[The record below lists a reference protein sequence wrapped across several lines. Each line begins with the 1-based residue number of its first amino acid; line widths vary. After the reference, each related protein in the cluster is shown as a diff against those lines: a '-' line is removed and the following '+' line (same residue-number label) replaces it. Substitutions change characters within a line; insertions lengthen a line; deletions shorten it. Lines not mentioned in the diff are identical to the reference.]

1 MKELTGCRHITSDQH
16 EIKQVR
22 HSAVSRNTEDMRKFE
37 EFCVARYL
45 LNVGSMAVLCTE
57 LKNVA
62 SGLQAMSRSIRL
74 KGFMGAKSID
84 AYTQEDGQGCADA
97 GSLFSQNR

>member
-1 MKELTGCRHITSDQH
+1 MDIFIHA

-45 LNVGSMAVLCTE
+45 LNVGSMAVLSTE
-57 LKNVA
+57 PKNLV
-62 SGLQAMSRSIRL
+62 SGLIAPGNVSIH
-74 KGFMGAKSID
+74 KAEEMGRKSWD
-84 AYTQEDGQGCADA
+84 LWRG
-97 GSLFSQNR
+97 